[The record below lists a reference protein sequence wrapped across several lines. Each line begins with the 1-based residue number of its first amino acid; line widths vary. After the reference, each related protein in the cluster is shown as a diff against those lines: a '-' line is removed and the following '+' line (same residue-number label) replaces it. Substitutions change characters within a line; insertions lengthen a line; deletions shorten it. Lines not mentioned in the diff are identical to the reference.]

1 MDKTLQRSKKVFPIT
16 LNLLA
21 QTLIVAGILMV
32 SLSILL
38 ALSRINPRR
47 LNFYRIPQTLNNE
60 SIETADSHLSRPK
73 YITIAGTSISLP
85 IIPSTI
91 EDQTWETTEEGVS
104 YLTMSP
110 VPGEKG
116 NSILYGHNWT
126 DLLGPL
132 MDVKPGQ
139 TIRIRYEDETQK
151 TFMVENTATVS
162 PNDTSI
168 LMASAE
174 PMMTIYTCTGLFDSK
189 RFVVTARPI

>member
-1 MDKTLQRSKKVFPIT
+1 MAQALHHSKKVFTIT
-16 LNLLA
+16 LNVIA
-21 QTLIVAGILMV
+21 QSLIVAGLLLV
-32 SLSILL
+32 ALSILL
-38 ALSRINPRR
+38 TLSRFNPRR
-47 LNFYRIPQTLNNE
+47 LSFKSQPQIEESTKNNHG
-60 SIETADSHLSRPK
+60 ALPK

-132 MDVKPGQ
+132 TEVKPGQ
-139 TIRIRYEDETQK
+139 TIRIRYEDDSQK

>member
-16 LNLLA
+16 LNVLA

-38 ALSRINPRR
+38 AISRFNPHR
-47 LNFYRIPQTLNNE
+47 LNFYRIPQAQNNE
-60 SIETADSHLSRPK
+60 SKIVETSHASRPK

-91 EDQTWETTEEGVS
+91 QNQTWETTEEGVS

-132 MDVKPGQ
+132 TEVKPGQ
-139 TIRIRYEDETQK
+139 TIRIRYEDDSQK

>member
-1 MDKTLQRSKKVFPIT
+1 M
-16 LNLLA
+16 LA

-38 ALSRINPRR
+38 ALSRFNPRR
-47 LNFYRIPQTLNNE
+47 LNFYRIPQAQNIE
-60 SIETADSHLSRPK
+60 STPTQNPNLPRPK
-73 YITIAGTSISLP
+73 HIIIAGTSINLP

-91 EDQTWETTEEGVS
+91 HNQTWETTEVGVS

-132 MDVKPGQ
+132 TEVKPGQ
-139 TIRIRYEDETQK
+139 TIRIRYEDESQK